1 MIFIKTGF
9 NLCWLKHL
17 MEKIGYVSVAEYPH
31 EPHFVN
37 NTLDASLAKKPFG
50 EFLSLNII
58 AKKPDIQ

>member
-1 MIFIKTGF
+1 
-9 NLCWLKHL
+9 